1 MRVLDNLVPE
11 KVFYYFEELCNIP
24 HGSKNTKAI
33 SDYCANFAKE
43 RGLAYHQDESNN
55 IIILKNGSKGYEDSK
70 PVIIQGHLDMVCEKE
85 KDCTIDFEKD
95 GLSLAIDGDYIYAE
109 GTTLGG
115 DDGIAVAMALA
126 ILDDDTL
133 EHPPIEAVFT
143 VDEEIGMLGAVA
155 MDCSSLKSRLMLNL
169 DSENEGHFLVG
180 CAGGMMVKCVFPAE
194 RRRWDGKMVSVHVNG
209 VTGGHSGVEIQK
221 QGANANVILGRVLYA
236 LKKKTDFTLICV
248 DGGLKDNAITRSSRA
263 VLMLAPGE
271 EELFMDIIKEQQD
284 IIAREYHK
292 TDSNMIIEGF
302 LELSEEDK
310 ANTAAMLPMTESC
323 GNAVITALRTFPWGV
338 QKMSQD
344 MEGLVQTSLNP
355 GILATGDKEISLTF
369 SVRSS
374 VASEKEELYERLVCL
389 TEALGGKV
397 ERSSDYPAWE
407 YVEDS
412 KLRTLMGDTYREMY
426 KKEPVMEVIHAGV
439 ECGLF
444 SEKMPGL
451 DCVSYGPDI
460 LDIHTPQ
467 ERLSISST
475 KRIYEYT
482 VEVLK
487 RLK

>member
-1 MRVLDNLVPE
+1 MGVLDNLVPE

-33 SDYCANFAKE
+33 SDYCVHFAKE
-43 RGLAYHQDESNN
+43 RGLAYHQDSSNN
-55 IIILKNGSKGYEDSK
+55 IIILKNGSKGYEDSA

-85 KDCTIDFEKD
+85 KDCTIDFEKE
-95 GLSLAIDGDYIYAE
+95 GLDLAIDGDYIYAK

-155 MDCSSLKSRLMLNL
+155 MDCSPLKSRLMLNL

-180 CAGGMMVKCVFPAE
+180 CAGGMMVTCEFPAT
-194 RRRWDGKMVSVHVNG
+194 RRRWGGRKVSLHVHG

-221 QGANANVILGRVLYA
+221 QGANANVVLGRVLYA
-236 LKKKTDFTLICV
+236 LKKKADFTIVCV
-248 DGGLKDNAITRSSRA
+248 DGGLKDNAITRSARA
-263 VLMLAPGE
+263 VLMLAPGQ
-271 EELFMDIIKEQQD
+271 EELFLDIVKEQQQ
-284 IIAREYHK
+284 IIAKEYHK
-292 TDSNMIIEGF
+292 TDANMVIEGF
-302 LELSEEDK
+302 TELSSED
-310 ANTAAMLPMTESC
+310 AASAEGMLPMTEEC
-323 GNAVITALRTFPWGV
+323 ANAVITALRTFPWGV

-355 GILATGDKEISLTF
+355 GILATTEEKVSLTF

-374 VASEKEELYERLVCL
+374 VASEKEELYEKLVCL
-389 TEALGGKV
+389 TESLGGKV
-397 ERSSDYPAWE
+397 SRSSDYPAWE
-407 YVEDS
+407 YVEES

-426 KKEPVMEVIHAGV
+426 QKEPVMEVIHAGV